1 MLESGIIHSER
12 ICSGTVANRN
22 KSWFTE
28 LSDKMKSTKTHLY
41 WCMKNCTGN
50 ADDLRVM
57 IMNISR
63 HYQRKLL
70 SDPAAIRAL
79 EDALTRT
86 SIYHYAAHYCRCRD
100 TYWIESFNHQLITYL
115 SKRVHFGDD
124 TFVIRMNLAVLDW
137 NENVQRAATSH
148 RVYLNARRPDRQ
160 APSRVLRPKT
170 FNFVEHIWEAYIHLN
185 KQCTNVVQGDEEE
198 GSNDDG
204 FLVPGLED
212 GDFVDDDDDDNDDA
226 DDIVEDEM

>member
-1 MLESGIIHSER
+1 M
-12 ICSGTVANRN
+12 CSGTVANRN
-22 KSWFTE
+22 KLWFTE

-50 ADDLRVM
+50 ADDLHVM

-63 HYQRKLL
+63 HYQ
-70 SDPAAIRAL
+70 S
-79 EDALTRT
+79 
-86 SIYHYAAHYCRCRD
+86 RD
-100 TYWIESFNHQLITYL
+100 TYWIESFNHQLLTYL

-170 FNFVEHIWEAYIHLN
+170 FNFVEHIWEAYVHLN

-198 GSNDDG
+198 EGSNDDG
-204 FLVPGLED
+204 FFVPGLED

>member
-1 MLESGIIHSER
+1 M
-12 ICSGTVANRN
+12 CSGTVANRN

-63 HYQRKLL
+63 HYQ
-70 SDPAAIRAL
+70 
-79 EDALTRT
+79 
-86 SIYHYAAHYCRCRD
+86 
-100 TYWIESFNHQLITYL
+100 
-115 SKRVHFGDD
+115 
-124 TFVIRMNLAVLDW
+124 

-160 APSRVLRPKT
+160 APSRVLRPKI
-170 FNFVEHIWEAYIHLN
+170 FNFVEHIWEAYVHLN

-198 GSNDDG
+198 EGSNDDG
-204 FLVPGLED
+204 FFVPGLED
-212 GDFVDDDDDDNDDA
+212 GDFVDDNDDDNDDA
-226 DDIVEDEM
+226 DDIIEDEM

>member
-1 MLESGIIHSER
+1 M
-12 ICSGTVANRN
+12 CSGTVANRN

-63 HYQRKLL
+63 HYQR
-70 SDPAAIRAL
+70 
-79 EDALTRT
+79 
-86 SIYHYAAHYCRCRD
+86 
-100 TYWIESFNHQLITYL
+100 
-115 SKRVHFGDD
+115 VHFGDD

-160 APSRVLRPKT
+160 APSRVLRPKI
-170 FNFVEHIWEAYIHLN
+170 FNFVEHIWEAYVHLN

-198 GSNDDG
+198 EGSNDDG
-204 FLVPGLED
+204 FFVPGLED
-212 GDFVDDDDDDNDDA
+212 GDFVDDNDDDNDDA
-226 DDIVEDEM
+226 DDIIEDEM

>member
-1 MLESGIIHSER
+1 GCHNESRCRLPGY
-12 ICSGTVANRN
+12 VP
-22 KSWFTE
+22 K
-28 LSDKMKSTKTHLY
+28 
-41 WCMKNCTGN
+41 
-50 ADDLRVM
+50 
-57 IMNISR
+57 
-63 HYQRKLL
+63 RKLL

-79 EDALTRT
+79 EGALTRT
-86 SIYHYAAHYCRCRD
+86 SIYHYAAHYCRSRD
-100 TYWIESFNHQLITYL
+100 TYWIESFNHQLLTYL

-170 FNFVEHIWEAYIHLN
+170 FNFVEHIWEAYVHLN

-198 GSNDDG
+198 EGSNDD
-204 FLVPGLED
+204 
-212 GDFVDDDDDDNDDA
+212 
-226 DDIVEDEM
+226 

>member
-1 MLESGIIHSER
+1 M
-12 ICSGTVANRN
+12 CSGTVANRN
-22 KSWFTE
+22 KLWFTE

-50 ADDLRVM
+50 ADDLHVM

-79 EDALTRT
+79 EGALTRT
-86 SIYHYAAHYCRCRD
+86 SIYRYAAHYCRSRD
-100 TYWIESFNHQLITYL
+100 TYWIESFNHQLLTYL

-148 RVYLNARRPDRQ
+148 RVYLNAPEARP
-160 APSRVLRPKT
+160 SST
-170 FNFVEHIWEAYIHLN
+170 IS
-185 KQCTNVVQGDEEE
+185 VVQGDEEEE

-204 FLVPGLED
+204 FFVPGLED